1 MKKRVEFEFNPA
13 RVMGWVATLIGITT
27 AGYAMASWIDDAQ
40 EAHEKAKASPS
51 PPYYVALE
59 EEQTNTETTLEL
71 LDMAKQTL
79 KEIYGEDDDVEVTDE
94 EIGNALAEMI
104 DELKAKYGDEWTK
117 HIKEVSE

>member
-1 MKKRVEFEFNPA
+1 
-13 RVMGWVATLIGITT
+13 
-27 AGYAMASWIDDAQ
+27 
-40 EAHEKAKASPS
+40 
-51 PPYYVALE
+51 
-59 EEQTNTETTLEL
+59 
-71 LDMAKQTL
+71 MAKQTL